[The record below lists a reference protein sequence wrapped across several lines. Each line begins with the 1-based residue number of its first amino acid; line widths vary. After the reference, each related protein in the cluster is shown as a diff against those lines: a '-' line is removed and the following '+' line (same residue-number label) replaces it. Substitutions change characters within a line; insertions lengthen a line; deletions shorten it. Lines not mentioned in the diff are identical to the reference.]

1 MAFNKVILMGRIT
14 HDLELKTTPSGVSVC
29 SFSIAVD
36 RRYQVKGEEKK
47 TDFFNIVAWRQSA
60 EFVTRYFAKGR
71 MILVE
76 GELQTRSYVDKNGM
90 TVRVVEVVADQLCFT
105 GEKATNGGTGSYN
118 DAPYGEPPPERG
130 SYSSSQ
136 SGQSNSY
143 GQSSS
148 DSVSSGDAAADF
160 KDAAK
165 DKYPF

>member
-36 RRYQVKGEEKK
+36 RRFQTKGEEKK
-47 TDFFNIVAWRQSA
+47 TDFFNIVTWRQQA

-90 TVRVVEVVADQLCFT
+90 TVRVVEIVADQVCFT
-105 GEKATNGGTGSYN
+105 GEKANNGGTSSYNN

-130 SYSSSQ
+130 NYSAPAYSAPAQNTPASTTGSS
-136 SGQSNSY
+136 
-143 GQSSS
+143 
-148 DSVSSGDAAADF
+148 APADF
-160 KDAAK
+160 TSADKD
-165 DKYPF
+165 DYPF